1 MADFSLPTLVTT
13 YADFLTQM
21 KQRDEDIIK
30 MLDGTTTSNLPSGAK
45 RWNTSGNKWEKYN
58 GSVWSDLSTLYEIK
72 VRDSDK
78 LNGQAATYYA
88 IASHTHTGY
97 AALNHT
103 HSDYAP
109 VEHNHDTVYLGK
121 SAQASDSAKLTGYAP
136 SMATNPTTIGLRD
149 ASGDFYARLF
159 RSTYAEQT
167 STPAITADICFRND
181 ATNDNYMRFMSSD
194 AFKSWLTSIG
204 VKITDTLPATLPTY
218 DLTLGELNKQLVA
231 NGKIT
236 FTAADLQA
244 QVLNYSPGN
253 RVEVSFKEGMRT
265 SSKTYVK
272 VGEVIVVGSGTV
284 TVVMTLG
291 TAASGEVGAT
301 PNDTYGQIY
310 KNGVATGT
318 ERFLKRYSNPVTF
331 SENISVSRG
340 DVLQIYLKCPSGEY
354 QGAMCTSAS
363 VRVDVP
369 TSSISVL

>member
-103 HSDYAP
+103 HSDYAL
-109 VEHNHDTVYLGK
+109 VGHNHDSAYLGK
-121 SAQASDSAKLTGYAP
+121 SAQASDSAKLTGYSP

-167 STPAITADICFRND
+167 SAPAITADICFRND
-181 ATNDNYMRFMSSD
+181 AINDNYMRFMSSD
-194 AFKSWLTSIG
+194 AFKSWLASIG
-204 VKITDTLPATLPTY
+204 VSITDTNTWRSITDSVSTESSTIGASATAVNIAY
-218 DLTLGELNKQLVA
+218 NKGVEALNKANTVVTTTAIGTAIVSLSNGSVGSYAFMNLFNEVTLSYGQTVA
-231 NGKIT
+231 GSNLSVYHING
-236 FTAADLQA
+236 
-244 QVLNYSPGN
+244 
-253 RVEVSFKEGMRT
+253 T
-265 SSKTYVK
+265 SSTR
-272 VGEVIVVGSGTV
+272 
-284 TVVMTLG
+284 
-291 TAASGEVGAT
+291 
-301 PNDTYGQIY
+301 NF
-310 KNGVATGT
+310 TGT
-318 ERFLKRYSNPVTF
+318 WKYLGRNDYFFGLFLR
-331 SENISVSRG
+331 I
-340 DVLQIYLKCPSGEY
+340 
-354 QGAMCTSAS
+354 A
-363 VRVDVP
+363 
-369 TSSISVL
+369 